1 MEDLLRELLAVDRK
15 LQAWHSDFNDP
26 SQESMPFGEQ
36 PTTWENYR
44 LDPDELSEGKLFP
57 LSYNFTQ
64 FPIAMAFV
72 YFEGIRIQLLKNVDE
87 VCTVLSGRGTVQ
99 SHSQGDASSY
109 ATALSLLW
117 GPDVTT
123 SATRILQC
131 ADYFLESDKKL
142 VGPTSFMFAFHV
154 AFSALCRLSKSG
166 ERGQYRREL
175 RWCQMISEKY
185 EETRLASLASLDLG
199 KPINAFFEMLAS

>member
-36 PTTWENYR
+36 PTTWENHR

-87 VCTVLSGRGTVQ
+87 VCTVLSGRGTAQ
-99 SHSQGDASSY
+99 SHSQGDASSR
-109 ATALSLLW
+109 SLYHGDQML
-117 GPDVTT
+117 PLLRHESYNAPIT
-123 SATRILQC
+123 SWKATRSWLAQR
-131 ADYFLESDKKL
+131 
-142 VGPTSFMFAFHV
+142 
-154 AFSALCRLSKSG
+154 ALCSPFTSHSARFAGS
-166 ERGQYRREL
+166 
-175 RWCQMISEKY
+175 
-185 EETRLASLASLDLG
+185 ASLAREVN
-199 KPINAFFEMLAS
+199 IEEN

>member
-57 LSYNFTQ
+57 LSYNFTR

-72 YFEGIRIQLLKNVDE
+72 YFEGIRIQLLKTSTRCAQYYPDE
-87 VCTVLSGRGTVQ
+87 VRYSRIHRATQARMLQRSLYYGDQMLPLLRHESYNAPITSWKATRSWLAQRALCSPFT
-99 SHSQGDASSY
+99 SHSA
-109 ATALSLLW
+109 
-117 GPDVTT
+117 
-123 SATRILQC
+123 R
-131 ADYFLESDKKL
+131 
-142 VGPTSFMFAFHV
+142 FAG
-154 AFSALCRLSKSG
+154 S
-166 ERGQYRREL
+166 
-175 RWCQMISEKY
+175 
-185 EETRLASLASLDLG
+185 ASLAREVN
-199 KPINAFFEMLAS
+199 IEEN